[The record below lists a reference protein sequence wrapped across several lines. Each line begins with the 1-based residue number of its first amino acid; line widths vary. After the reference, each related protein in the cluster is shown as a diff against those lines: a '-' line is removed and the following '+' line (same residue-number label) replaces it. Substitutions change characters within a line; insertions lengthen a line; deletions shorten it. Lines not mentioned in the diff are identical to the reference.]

1 MKTEESYMT
10 NLTKLYILVLL
21 HESPRHGYEL
31 MEELGKRTGKKPSAG
46 QIYPLLKKLQKK
58 NYLRLGVKK
67 SGKKTRKVYSLTLK
81 GKKSLVHLLAKFSGI
96 LNTIIEEKLTVCAHC
111 KCEIYRGSYKQKF
124 GGKILNFC
132 CKSCAHSYK

>member
-46 QIYPLLKKLQKK
+46 QIYPLLKKLRIANLKSKK
-58 NYLRLGVKK
+58 VLEAPLELG
-67 SGKKTRKVYSLTLK
+67 
-81 GKKSLVHLLAKFSGI
+81 LLEFFGAKQ
-96 LNTIIEEKLTVCAHC
+96 N
-111 KCEIYRGSYKQKF
+111 
-124 GGKILNFC
+124 
-132 CKSCAHSYK
+132 